1 MILAV
6 KEVASQRTN
15 SEQNCQEDMKVIKDT
30 EENDL
35 TENFIMKKSDEV
47 TKLSVLNIIHGP
59 VIEDRKSAFQG
70 HVCTVNSKEDVR

>member
-6 KEVASQRTN
+6 KEVASQSTN
-15 SEQNCQEDMKVIKDT
+15 FSENCQEDMKLMENI
-30 EENDL
+30 EENDM
-35 TENFIMKKSDEV
+35 TENLIMKKSDEV

-70 HVCTVNSKEDVR
+70 HVCKVNSKEDVR